1 MANDLTAL
9 FDAQEQVRRWSAESE
24 NASARLELARTK
36 EARAFLL
43 SQHEPVASL
52 GIDRNVLRV
61 LLAFTAHHD
70 HARLKREL
78 QALPATEG
86 AAHD

>member
-1 MANDLTAL
+1 MTNAHDLADLFAATDRIARWTA
-9 FDAQEQVRRWSAESE
+9 ERE
-24 NASARLELARTK
+24 NATARLELARAA
-36 EARAFLL
+36 EARAYLL

-70 HARLKREL
+70 KARLAREVA
-78 QALPATEG
+78 AL
-86 AAHD
+86 